1 MGMVGDNGMGKNEPI
16 KNDGYKRENRSE
28 SRRERSSESSWEGSN
43 FLADV
48 FEGVIFCLIFLFFNS
63 IQKYYRN
70 TYSNGFES
78 APLNPYEQQQSES
91 SKNKAE
97 HSKKKTES
105 SKSS

>member
-16 KNDGYKRENRSE
+16 KNDGYKRE
-28 SRRERSSESSWEGSN
+28 RRSESSWEGSN